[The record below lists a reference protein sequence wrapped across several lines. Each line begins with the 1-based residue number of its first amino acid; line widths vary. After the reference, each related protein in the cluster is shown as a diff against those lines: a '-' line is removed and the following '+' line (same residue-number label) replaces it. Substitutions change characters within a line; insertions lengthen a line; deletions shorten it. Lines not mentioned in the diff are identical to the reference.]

1 MKKLVLS
8 LVIASATQLAL
19 AQEFPNKPIRIIVPF
34 SPGSTLDIL
43 PRLLAPHLNQAL
55 GQPVIIENRAGA
67 AGAIGTQ
74 AGAKATPDG
83 YTLLMSAVGPQ
94 VHTPILYPKTPYH
107 PVEDFAAVCQV
118 ATGPLSIV
126 VRPSLPV
133 HNLKELVAFAKKQPG
148 KLNFG
153 SSGVGSVNHLLGE
166 MVNLYAGTKIVHVPY
181 KGNAD
186 AISNLLGG
194 EVAMVMTG
202 VPAVIPHAKA
212 GKLRVVVI
220 TGRKRIP
227 SMPEV
232 QTMAEAG
239 LPEAEIVIWYGLVAP
254 AATPK
259 KIIDRLNRE
268 VVKVMSR
275 PDIRALFSKQGVD
288 PEPDSPEEFAKII
301 RDDYARWTKV
311 IHATGLKFD

>member
-1 MKKLVLS
+1 MKNFFLA
-8 LVIASATQLAL
+8 LVIAGATQLAY
-19 AQEFPNKPIRIIVPF
+19 AQQYPNKPIRVIVPF

-43 PRLLAPHLNQAL
+43 PRLIAPQLIQAL
-55 GQPVIIENRAGA
+55 GQPVIIENRGGAG
-67 AGAIGTQ
+67 GAIGTD

-107 PVEDFAAVCQV
+107 PVKDFAAVCQV

-126 VRPSLPV
+126 VSPSTPAK
-133 HNLKELVAFAKKQPG
+133 NMQELVALAKKQPG

-153 SSGVGSVNHLLGE
+153 SSGVASVNHLLGE
-166 MVNLYAGTKIVHVPY
+166 MVNLYAGTRIVHVPY

-186 AISNLLGG
+186 AINSLLAGD
-194 EVAMVMTG
+194 VTMVMTG
-202 VPAVIPHAKA
+202 VPAVVTLVRA

-227 SMPEV
+227 NMPEV

-239 LPEAEIVIWYGLVAP
+239 FPDAEIVIWYGLVAP
-254 AATPK
+254 AATPRP
-259 KIIDRLNRE
+259 IINRLNRE
-268 VVKVMSR
+268 VVKVMNMTE
-275 PDIRALFSKQGVD
+275 IRELFSKQGVD
-288 PEPDSPEEFAKII
+288 PEPNSPAEFAKII
-301 RDDYARWTKV
+301 SDDYARWSKV
-311 IHATGLKFD
+311 IRAAGIKLE

>member
-1 MKKLVLS
+1 MKRIFLA
-8 LVIASATQLAL
+8 LVIAGVMPLAF
-19 AQEFPNKPIRIIVPF
+19 AQEYPSKPIRIIVPF

-43 PRLLAPHLNQAL
+43 PRLVAPHLHQAL
-55 GQPVIIENRAGA
+55 GQPVIIDNRAGA
-67 AGAIGTQ
+67 AGAIGTE
-74 AGAKATPDG
+74 AAAKATPDG
-83 YTLLMSAVGPQ
+83 YTFLMSAVGPQ

-107 PVEDFAAVCQV
+107 PVKDFAAVSQV

-126 VRPSLPV
+126 VSPSTPAK
-133 HNLKELVAFAKKQPG
+133 NMKELVALAKKQSG

-186 AISNLLGG
+186 AISSLLAGD
-194 EVAMVMTG
+194 VAMVMTG
-202 VPAVIPHAKA
+202 VPAVVSLVKA

-220 TGRKRIP
+220 TGRKRVP

-239 LPEAEIVIWYGLVAP
+239 YPDAEIVVWYGMVAP

-259 KIIDRLNRE
+259 PIINRLNRE
-268 VVKVMSR
+268 LVKVINM
-275 PDIRALFSKQGVD
+275 PDVSAMFTKQGVD
-288 PEPDSPEEFAKII
+288 PEPNSPEEFAKII

-311 IHATGLKFD
+311 IRSAGIKFD

>member
-1 MKKLVLS
+1 MKNLFLALVF
-8 LVIASATQLAL
+8 AGATQLAA
-19 AQEFPNKPIRIIVPF
+19 AQDYPSKPIRIIVPF

-43 PRLLAPHLNQAL
+43 PRLIAPHLNQAL

-67 AGAIGTQ
+67 AGAIGTD
-74 AGAKATPDG
+74 AAAKATPDG
-83 YTLLMSAVGPQ
+83 YTLLMSALGPQ
-94 VHTPILYPKTPYH
+94 VHTPILYPRTPYH
-107 PVEDFAAVCQV
+107 PVKDFAAVCLV

-126 VRPSLPV
+126 VQPSLPV
-133 HNLKELVAFAKKQPG
+133 HNLKELIAYAKQRPG

-186 AISNLLGG
+186 AISNLLAGD
-194 EVAMVMTG
+194 VNMVMTG
-202 VPAVIPHAKA
+202 VPAVVSLVQA
-212 GKLRVVVI
+212 GKLRVIVI
-220 TGRKRIP
+220 TGSKRIP
-227 SMPEV
+227 NMPEV

-239 LPEAEIVIWYGLVAP
+239 LPEAEIVVWYGLVAP

-259 KIIDRLNRE
+259 PIIDRLNRE
-268 VVKVMSR
+268 VVKIMNM
-275 PDIRALFSKQGVD
+275 PDIRELFSKQGVD
-288 PEPDSPEEFAKII
+288 PETNSPEQFARMI

-311 IHATGLKFD
+311 IRGAGIKLE

>member
-43 PRLLAPHLNQAL
+43 PRLIAPHLIQAL
-55 GQPVIIENRAGA
+55 GQPVVIENRAGA
-67 AGAIGTQ
+67 GGAIGTN

-186 AISNLLGG
+186 AINSLLSGD
-194 EVAMVMTG
+194 VTMVMTG
-202 VPAVIPHAKA
+202 VPAVISLVQA